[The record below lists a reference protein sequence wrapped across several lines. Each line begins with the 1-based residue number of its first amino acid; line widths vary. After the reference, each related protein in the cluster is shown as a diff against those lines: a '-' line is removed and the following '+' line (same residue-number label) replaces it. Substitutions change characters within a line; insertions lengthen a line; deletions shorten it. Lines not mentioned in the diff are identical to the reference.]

1 VSFLSNWLI
10 RTKVIVAF
18 GLVLAVTIALGL
30 VAMQRLGGVNNAAS
44 EIRDNWLPSTRL
56 VGDFAFN
63 AIRYRQLEAAAV
75 LATTDEA
82 RSKEAATMKAVAET
96 AAKDWREYEPM
107 VVDGDERRLA
117 DQIKQGWSNYVAM
130 SQKLL
135 EIAAKSDQKTA
146 TAFYAGEMRSEFNS
160 KVMDP
165 LRADIDL
172 NTANG
177 KKAADDG
184 AAIYAS
190 ARVFIVGALVLAAL
204 FCVVAGYLIVVSVS
218 APIRR
223 MTDAMGKLAQH
234 DLTTEIAGIGRKD
247 EIGQMAG
254 AVQVFKESMAK
265 ADQLTLEQQAAQE
278 QKEQRQ
284 KRVEEY
290 IATFDRSVQDALG
303 ALASAST
310 EMRSTA
316 ESMSATAEET
326 SRQAT
331 AVAAATEQASANVQT
346 VASAT
351 EEMSASIGEI
361 TRQVNQSNQIAVK
374 AVEEAAKS
382 TATVQGLATAA
393 EKIGAVVQLISD
405 IASQTNLLALN
416 ATIEAA
422 RAGEAGKG
430 FAVVASEVKSL
441 ANQTAKATD
450 EISQQ
455 ISSMQG
461 ATHDAVEAIQGIDK
475 TIATMSEISTAIA
488 SAIEEQGAATREIT
502 RNTQEAAHGT
512 QEVSRN
518 VQGVT
523 QAASETGTAA
533 TQVLA
538 ASNEL
543 SQQSELL
550 RTKVGDF
557 LEKIRTA

>member
-1 VSFLSNWLI
+1 VTFFSNWLI

-18 GLVLAVTIALGL
+18 GLVLVVTIALGL
-30 VAMQRLGGVNNAAS
+30 VAMQRIGGVNDAAA
-44 EIRDNWLPSTRL
+44 EMRDDWLPSTRL

-82 RSKEAATMKAVAET
+82 RGKEAATMKAVAE
-96 AAKDWREYEPM
+96 AAEKDWHDYQPM
-107 VVDGDERRLA
+107 VTDGEERRLA
-117 DQIKQGWSNYVAM
+117 DQIKQGWSDYVAM

-135 EIAAKSDQKTA
+135 EIAAKGDQKAA
-146 TAFYAGEMRSEFNS
+146 TAFYTGEMRGDFNT
-160 KVMDP
+160 KVMNP
-165 LRADIDL
+165 MRADIEL
-172 NTANG
+172 NTTGG
-177 KKAADDG
+177 KKAADEG

-204 FCVVAGYLIVVSVS
+204 FCLVAGYLIVVSVS

-234 DLTTEIAGIGRKD
+234 DLATEIAGIGRKD

-254 AVQVFKESMAK
+254 AVQVFKDNMIEGDRLA
-265 ADQLTLEQQAAQE
+265 EE
-278 QKEQRQ
+278 QKKAQVQKEERQ

-290 IATFDRSVQDALG
+290 IASFDQSVQDALG

-310 EMRSTA
+310 EMRATA
-316 ESMSATAEET
+316 EGMSATAEET

-361 TRQVNQSNQIAVK
+361 TRQVNQSNQVAVK
-374 AVEEAAKS
+374 AVDEAAKS
-382 TATVQGLATAA
+382 TATVQGLAAAA

-455 ISSMQG
+455 ISTMQG
-461 ATHDAVEAIQGIDK
+461 ATHQAVEAIRGIDQ
-475 TIATMSEISTAIA
+475 TITTMSQISTAIA
-488 SAIEEQGAATREIT
+488 SAIEEQAAATREIT

-523 QAASETGTAA
+523 QAASETGAAA
-533 TQVLA
+533 TQVLT
-538 ASNEL
+538 ASNDL
-543 SQQSELL
+543 SQQSEVL
-550 RTKVGDF
+550 RTRVGDF